1 MSCFEHDFS
10 KQNRNRTTVF
20 LLLCPMN
27 IAFDAKRLF
36 FNNTGLGNYARWVTE
51 TYSKYYP
58 TDQLSLFSPFNAKQ
72 SKIDSLI
79 QRENIKV
86 IQYPNRL
93 GYTRVFGMGE
103 MLKPYDIFHGLSNEL
118 PHIPHFKGKKIT
130 TIHDVIFKARPQD
143 YSVIDRFIYSK
154 KVDYAC
160 RHSDIILTIS
170 NISKNDLINYFNADP
185 KKIILTYCTPDS
197 AFKAPSDTNQ
207 LENLKKRYKLPSEY
221 WITVASFHPRKN
233 QESILNAYQYIPENK
248 RIPLVFTGEG
258 KNKNK
263 LLELSTA
270 KGLEKW
276 VYPVGHI
283 PTEHLISLLHGSK
296 GLLYPSLYEGFGLP
310 ALEALQL
317 EVPVIA
323 HRGTSLEEVC
333 GLYGNY
339 VDTLNA
345 EEFAE
350 TLMQMGQSP
359 KPNFAKDPGFLAH
372 LSNFSTEKLVSDLHK
387 IYYK

>member
-1 MSCFEHDFS
+1 M
-10 KQNRNRTTVF
+10 
-20 LLLCPMN
+20 
-27 IAFDAKRLF
+27 
-36 FNNTGLGNYARWVTE
+36 
-51 TYSKYYP
+51 
-58 TDQLSLFSPFNAKQ
+58 
-72 SKIDSLI
+72 
-79 QRENIKV
+79 
-86 IQYPNRL
+86 
-93 GYTRVFGMGE
+93 
-103 MLKPYDIFHGLSNEL
+103 
-118 PHIPHFKGKKIT
+118 
-130 TIHDVIFKARPQD
+130 
-143 YSVIDRFIYSK
+143 
-154 KVDYAC
+154 
-160 RHSDIILTIS
+160 
-170 NISKNDLINYFNADP
+170 
-185 KKIILTYCTPDS
+185 
-197 AFKAPSDTNQ
+197 
-207 LENLKKRYKLPSEY
+207 PSEY

-333 GLYGNY
+333 GAYGNY
-339 VDTLNA
+339 VDTQNA
-345 EEFAE
+345 EEFAD
-350 TLMQMGQSP
+350 TLIHLGQSP
-359 KPNFAKDPGFLAH
+359 KPRFAEDPGFLAH